1 MSGQQKAGQ
10 DEEASQILIDVRVVK
25 HAGGRR
31 KEPKER
37 KGREGRKAKYTQNM
51 QGRTLESE
59 RASTPGLEN
68 GGEFR
73 VQHFFT
79 YRLSSTSEECLERT
93 VRLKLHPY
101 DV

>member
-101 DV
+101 YV